1 MIYFFDDRTP
11 SRGTRHIWYGTFHRR
26 SYPLHLPLT
35 NQIKEMLHLK
45 KDLLKGKKKILC
57 LCHDSCRRS
66 AHIEVND
73 WVHNILN

>member
-35 NQIKEMLHLK
+35 DHFKNQIKEMLHLK
-45 KDLLKGKKKILC
+45 KDLLKAKKNTL
-57 LCHDSCRRS
+57 LMS
-66 AHIEVND
+66 
-73 WVHNILN
+73 